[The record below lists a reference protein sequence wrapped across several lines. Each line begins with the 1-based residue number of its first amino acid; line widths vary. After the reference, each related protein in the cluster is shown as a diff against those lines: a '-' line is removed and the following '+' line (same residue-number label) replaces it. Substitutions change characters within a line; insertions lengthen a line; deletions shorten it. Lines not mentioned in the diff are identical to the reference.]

1 MNTRELCLETYMLNL
16 SLLTVN
22 EKQQDMGIRS
32 FLFVVSII
40 LSAAPVSLSFC
51 RYSKHEVSTA
61 FCFGSNAMF
70 PYF

>member
-1 MNTRELCLETYMLNL
+1 MLNL

-22 EKQQDMGIRS
+22 EKQQDMGIRF

-40 LSAAPVSLSFC
+40 LSVAVSFFC
-51 RYSKHEVSTA
+51 RYNKHEVSTA
-61 FCFGSNAMF
+61 FCFGSNAIF